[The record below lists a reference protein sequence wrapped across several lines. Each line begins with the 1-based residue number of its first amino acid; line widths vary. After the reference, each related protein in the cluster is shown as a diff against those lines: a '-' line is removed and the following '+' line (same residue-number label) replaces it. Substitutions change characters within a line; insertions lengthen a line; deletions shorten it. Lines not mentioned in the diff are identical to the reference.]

1 MFKRLLVPLDGS
13 RLAEAVLPAA
23 QTFAECF
30 GATIVLFHALEQGA
44 RATVHGERH
53 LLVETEA
60 QTYLAELAARIGRPN
75 LKIETN
81 VHPVKEADVA
91 RSIIE
96 HITELNADM
105 IVLAE
110 HGNSGLR
117 NMLVGNIA
125 QQVVQ
130 RATPPVLFVRPQ
142 MENVP
147 AFACRKILVPLDSTT
162 IHEPALPVAA
172 EIARACGASLHL
184 MTVVPTP
191 GTLSAERAGTGMLLP
206 TTMAAV
212 LDLAQRGAVEYLQNT
227 TARLLAEGLAV
238 TATVVRGD
246 TAPAILE
253 NAERAKA
260 DLIVLAT
267 HGRANIDAFWS
278 GSVTPKV
285 LSRSDVPVLLV
296 RVTGE
301 ETPR

>member
-1 MFKRLLVPLDGS
+1 MFRRLLVPLDGS
-13 RLAEAVLPAA
+13 QLAEAVLPAA
-23 QTFAECF
+23 QTLAECF
-30 GATIVLFHALEQGA
+30 GATLVLFHALEQGA

-60 QTYLAELAARIGRPN
+60 QTYLAELATRIGRPN
-75 LKIETN
+75 VKIETN

-96 HITELNADM
+96 HIAELNADM

-130 RATPPVLFVRPQ
+130 RATTPLLFVRPQ

-162 IHEPALPVAA
+162 IHEPALPVAVDV
-172 EIARACGASLHL
+172 ARTCGASLHL
-184 MTVVPTP
+184 MTVVPTTS
-191 GTLSAERAGTGMLLP
+191 TLSAERAGTGLLLP
-206 TTMAAV
+206 TTMTAV
-212 LDLAQRGAVEYLQNT
+212 LDLAERGAVEYLQKT
-227 TARLLAEGLAV
+227 TERLVRDGLSV
-238 TATVVRGD
+238 TGAVVRGD
-246 TAPAILE
+246 TALAILE
-253 NAERAKA
+253 NTERVEA

-267 HGRANIDAFWS
+267 HGRANIDAFWA

-285 LSRSDVPVLLV
+285 LSKSDVPVLLV

-301 ETPR
+301 EAAR

>member
-13 RLAEAVLPAA
+13 RLAEAVLPVAR
-23 QTFAECF
+23 TFAECF
-30 GATIVLFHALEQGA
+30 GATIILFHALEQGA
-44 RATVHGERH
+44 RPTVHGERH
-53 LLVETEA
+53 LRVETEA
-60 QTYLAELAARIGRPN
+60 QTYLADLAAHLRRPN
-75 LKIETN
+75 LQVETN
-81 VHPVKEADVA
+81 VHPVKEVDVT

-96 HITELNADM
+96 HIAELNADL

-130 RATPPVLFVRPQ
+130 RATTPLLFVRPQ

-147 AFACRKILVPLDSTT
+147 AFACRQILVPLDSTF

-172 EIARACGASLHL
+172 AVAHACGAALHL

-191 GTLSAERAGTGMLLP
+191 GTLSAERAGTGTLLP

-212 LDLAQRGAVEYLQNT
+212 LDLAERNAVEYLEKT
-227 TARLLAEGLAV
+227 TARLQTDGLVA
-238 TATVVRGD
+238 AASVVRGES
-246 TAPAILE
+246 APAILE
-253 NAERAKA
+253 NAERVKA

-301 ETPR
+301 EAAR